1 MDNLTKKK
9 FFTTA
14 LVLLAVVSIFA
25 CALAPASVSYA
36 LTPSSYQEYVSSLPS
51 GDANDW
57 YFGENHLDLENCISI
72 VNSWKSDSTF
82 DWEGLRNDPIVV
94 AIVDSGI
101 GYAYTLDG
109 DGKETES
116 SPVDVYK
123 DGTLYKISSV
133 FDDVLLTDA
142 DGNYVYKN
150 TTSTVKI
157 VSGTSTTHYTAVT
170 DSGNIA
176 LDLVDNTDN
185 NHGTHVTSTVALLIH
200 AFGLEDYIKIMPIK
214 ANNKISKESGKNS
227 YVAAYDNSK
236 SDPVVTEAL
245 RFAEDNGADIVNLSL
260 AAEYKAQS
268 AYSFTAFENSMLLV
282 AAAGNHGKN
291 SMTSTKRYY
300 PAACSN
306 VIGVMN
312 YTENEDGEP
321 VLSSASNYGSSYNI
335 AAPGTNIIGLI
346 DGDDGYGKLSGTS
359 MASPIVSFCSALTL
373 LRYRGYESTTGV
385 EPTTELLRSMINACA
400 NEKTADTKS
409 APVLSLKN
417 LLTVDFL
424 NDEKYYDQMYTDV
437 TGIKIVTESS
447 SKLTLGDSAVYF
459 KASPVPSN
467 GKTDLSVRW
476 YLVKGNERTDLGDGN
491 EIYLPVPSKVGEGY
505 SLYCEYYE
513 KDTEVTAYVSE
524 PFNFS
529 VNYQDFDV
537 KSVTS
542 FGIIEKDGQ
551 VEFSLPVEYC
561 NPTVADGIIWYVNG
575 EQKGTGATFIVNS
588 PESLK
593 EDYEITASVWGTKVD
608 CSYVLS
614 ADKSENPS
622 TSADIAPIIAGGV
635 FCGIA
640 VLAVL
645 ISVVAHFVKKKKS
658 AIDCMVDTENEYL
671 DVELQEIESMKEA
684 AAEMQ
689 ADESVEETLIDEEL
703 PAEDSQS
710 EIADEQ
716 NVESVSDEE
725 IGDNNGVITPTD
737 KDAE

>member
-25 CALAPASVSYA
+25 CALAPASVAHA
-36 LTPSSYQEYVSSLPS
+36 LMPSSYDEYISSLPS
-51 GDANDW
+51 GDAKDW
-57 YFGENHLDLENCISI
+57 YFDENHLDLEYCISI
-72 VNSWKSDSTF
+72 VNSWKKDSTF
-82 DWEGLRNDPIVV
+82 DWDSLKNDPIVV

-101 GYAYTLDG
+101 GYAYTVDG

-123 DGTLYKISSV
+123 DGNSYKISSV

-157 VSGTSTTHYTAVT
+157 VNGTSTTHYTAVT

-214 ANNKISKESGKNS
+214 ANNKISKKSGQKN
-227 YVAAYDNSK
+227 YVAAYENSK

-245 RFAEDNGADIVNLSL
+245 RFAEDNEADIVNLSL
-260 AAEYKAQS
+260 AAEYNARS

-282 AAAGNHGKN
+282 AAAGNHGDN
-291 SMTSTKRYY
+291 SAYSAKSYY

-312 YTENEDGEP
+312 YTENKDGEP
-321 VLSSASNYGSSYNI
+321 VLSSASNYGGAYNI
-335 AAPGTNIIGLI
+335 AAPGTNIIGVI

-373 LRYRGYESTTGV
+373 LRYRGYQSTTGV

-424 NDEKYYDQMYTDV
+424 NDEKYSDQMYTDV

-467 GKTDLSVRW
+467 GKTDMGVRW
-476 YLVKGNERTDLGDGN
+476 YLVKGDERTDLGDGN

-513 KDTEVTAYVSE
+513 KDTEVTAYISE

-529 VNYQDFDV
+529 VNYMDFDI

-542 FGIIEKDGQ
+542 FGVVEKDGYI
-551 VEFSLPVEYC
+551 EFSLPVAYC
-561 NPTVADGIIWYVNG
+561 NPTVAEGIVWYING
-575 EQKGTGATFIVNS
+575 EQVGTGASYIVHS

-614 ADKSENPS
+614 AEKNDN
-622 TSADIAPIIAGGV
+622 TSSGGDIAPIIAGGV

-645 ISVVAHFVKKKKS
+645 ISVVVHFVKKKKS
-658 AIDCMVDTENEYL
+658 AVDCNADIANEFL
-671 DVELQEIESMKEA
+671 DVELQEIESMKED
-684 AAEMQ
+684 AAEMPSAELVEESADDSTPTEEMQ
-689 ADESVEETLIDEEL
+689 AECADELNDNVSVEEIGTDKDDIA
-703 PAEDSQS
+703 PAED
-710 EIADEQ
+710 
-716 NVESVSDEE
+716 N
-725 IGDNNGVITPTD
+725 
-737 KDAE
+737 AE